1 MNKRAVIQKN
11 KVEEEMNTA
20 VFGQKEKIKSG
31 YTSLAAAGVI
41 IPLFC
46 CGVVIPG
53 TASAMQ
59 TANTEA
65 TLGVTLSAE
74 QDDNITLVGDAGK
87 EDDLVFHVIPTLDM
101 THFFNDHNLNL
112 MLNGD
117 YRKGADIVDG
127 ELNLEAGAGVDFNFA
142 GGLMIS
148 LSDTYENEEF
158 DQKLYAETGVSN
170 SQTNTYAVK
179 SAYSFGERTSVEA
192 GYSHKWE
199 EFDDEP
205 ETSVYDTD
213 RVNGRL
219 TVPVSTEWK
228 SYLHATFNTIESE
241 EIALRNNDSIQGALG
256 FRWEGPS
263 RFSYWIEGGL
273 GEIDYEHEGLEDFSE
288 AIGET
293 GVEVALTAWS
303 FFQASVGQNSYGE
316 LKYEGVF
323 THNFNDKLALNLGAS
338 RDTLRSY
345 SLTSTENTYDMSTF
359 KLGLKSTFWERI
371 EAGLTASYQI
381 QDSTNSVETLIGKA
395 TLDYPIQDW
404 VKAGAHYQYATR
416 TADNAEEEYDDNR
429 IGLFVTFSI

>member
-1 MNKRAVIQKN
+1 MS
-11 KVEEEMNTA
+11 TA
-20 VFGQKEKIKSG
+20 VFDQKEKVKSG

-46 CGVVIPG
+46 CGVILPNS
-53 TASAMQ
+53 ASAMQ

-74 QDDNITLVGDAGK
+74 QDDNVTLSSETAGDSAK
-87 EDDLVFHVIPTLDM
+87 EDDLVFHVIPALDL

-112 MLNGD
+112 TLNGD

-127 ELNLEAGAGVDFNFA
+127 ELNLEAGVGVDFNFA

-148 LSDTYENEEF
+148 LTDTYENEEF
-158 DQKLYAETGVSN
+158 DQKLYTETGVSN
-170 SQTNTYAVK
+170 SQTNIYGVK

-192 GYSHKWE
+192 GYSHRWE
-199 EFDDEP
+199 EYDDEP
-205 ETSVYDTD
+205 EKNVYDTD
-213 RVNGRL
+213 SVNGRL
-219 TVPVSTEWK
+219 TVPVAKEWK
-228 SYLHATFNTIESE
+228 SYLDAEFSTIESDE
-241 EIALRNNDSIQGALG
+241 VAIRNNDNIQGVLG

-263 RFSYWIEGGL
+263 RFACWVEGGF
-273 GEIDYEHEGLEDFSE
+273 GEIDYENEGLEDFSE

-303 FFQASVGQNSYGE
+303 FLQASVGRNSYGE
-316 LKYEGVF
+316 LKYEGIF
-323 THNFNDKLALNLGAS
+323 RHNFSDKLELNLGAS
-338 RDTLRSY
+338 QDTLRSY
-345 SLTSTENTYDMSTF
+345 SLTSTENSYNISTF
-359 KLGLKSTFWERI
+359 RLGLKSTFWERI
-371 EAGLTASYQI
+371 EAGLTASYQK
-381 QDSTNSVETLIGKA
+381 QDKTDSVETMIGKV

-416 TADNAEEEYDDNR
+416 TADIAEEEYDDNR